1 MHKTVL
7 LFPLSFNTL
16 KGVATPGISFIM
28 SVNPTTG
35 YNIEDKIPVL
45 SENLL
50 NQLFY
55 LITKCDIIYS
65 MSKGGLLW
73 KKRHF
78 RIG

>member
-1 MHKTVL
+1 MVL
-7 LFPLSFNTL
+7 LCPLSFNHP
-16 KGVATPGISFIM
+16 KGLTTPGTSFIM

-35 YNIEDKIPVL
+35 YNIEDKIPVN
-45 SENLL
+45 SKNLL
-50 NQLFY
+50 NQPFY

>member
-7 LFPLSFNTL
+7 LCPLSFNTL
-16 KGVATPGISFIM
+16 KGVATPGISFIIF
-28 SVNPTTG
+28 VNPTTG
-35 YNIEDKIPVL
+35 YNIEDKISVI

-50 NQLFY
+50 NQPFY

-65 MSKGGLLW
+65 VSKGGLLW
-73 KKRHF
+73 KKIHF

>member
-1 MHKTVL
+1 
-7 LFPLSFNTL
+7 
-16 KGVATPGISFIM
+16 M

-35 YNIEDKIPVL
+35 YNIEGEIPVI

-50 NQLFY
+50 NQPFY

>member
-1 MHKTVL
+1 
-7 LFPLSFNTL
+7 
-16 KGVATPGISFIM
+16 M

-35 YNIEDKIPVL
+35 YNIEDKISVI

-50 NQLFY
+50 NQPFY

-73 KKRHF
+73 KKIHF

>member
-1 MHKTVL
+1 MHKMIL
-7 LFPLSFNTL
+7 LFPLSFNHPKALT
-16 KGVATPGISFIM
+16 TPGTSFIM
-28 SVNPTTG
+28 SVSPTTG
-35 YNIEDKIPVL
+35 YNIEDKIPVI

-50 NQLFY
+50 NQPFY

>member
-16 KGVATPGISFIM
+16 KGLATPGISFIM
-28 SVNPTTG
+28 SVNPATG
-35 YNIEDKIPVL
+35 YNIEDKIPVI

>member
-7 LFPLSFNTL
+7 LFPLSFNHP
-16 KGVATPGISFIM
+16 KGLTTPGISFIM
-28 SVNPTTG
+28 SVSPATG
-35 YNIEDKIPVL
+35 YNIEDKIPVI

-50 NQLFY
+50 NQPFNS
-55 LITKCDIIYS
+55 ITKCDIIYS

-73 KKRHF
+73 KKIHF

>member
-1 MHKTVL
+1 MVL
-7 LFPLSFNTL
+7 LCPLSFNHP
-16 KGVATPGISFIM
+16 KGLTTPGISFIM
-28 SVNPTTG
+28 SVNHATG

-50 NQLFY
+50 NQPFY